1 MTTINMKSLR
11 NLAWTCLA
19 LAAFTTLPITMASC
33 SDDKEGMGTPEITG
47 VRACDPA
54 KADSL
59 FAKAST
65 GQTIAVIGRNL
76 ADVQQVFINDQKISF
91 NPTLNTPHSIILSVP
106 AEEDGFIL
114 TAFDSSLKDEI
125 RVETSHGTATYSF
138 KITAPSPSISR
149 VQGSYPRK
157 AGDVISVYGLNLVD
171 IEKVYF
177 TDITAEELDT
187 TVWET
192 IGGNH
197 VEAAGVTTVMADHKL
212 NNRTQAYETSSQLN
226 VTMPSLPFQ
235 NGTLVIECASGTTY
249 IDFSVLPGRP
259 ILLDVTSDM
268 PVPGEEVTLTG
279 REFIQVETVAF
290 GDVTLTADQF
300 VVAESEDAITFTMPR
315 MPSADTNGLLTVTTP
330 GGSASILFCNYSCL
344 LTNFEGE
351 DATDNGWDPNAVYEA
366 ATPGLPPYTSDGK
379 YARITVESEGQQWWG
394 KMIYFRKDW
403 DGHSFALPSFD
414 IIPETATAD
423 EVYLAMEVYDN
434 YCDYNNGVFPGYIRY
449 MIQPL
454 DNTENQYDNFN
465 WVDYGAGVFEFF
477 HPVLADINDEN
488 HKGKWYRHVMPLSNI
503 PCFTGLSYAEIV
515 TAGINQFRLQSINQG
530 TAKGA
535 IDVCIDNV
543 RIFYKKK

>member
-1 MTTINMKSLR
+1 MTIINIKRLCNHGWTFCTI
-11 NLAWTCLA
+11 
-19 LAAFTTLPITMASC
+19 LAAFVMLFTATSC
-33 SDDKEGMGTPEITG
+33 KDDEEGMGTPEITG

-59 FAKAST
+59 FTKSSA
-65 GQTIAVIGRNL
+65 GQTFAVIGRNL
-76 ADVQQVFINDQKISF
+76 ADVQRVYINDQKVSF
-91 NPTLNTPHSIILSVP
+91 NPTLNTDHSIIITVP
-106 AEEDGFIL
+106 TEENGFIL

-125 RVETSHGTATYSF
+125 RVETSHGTAVYSF
-138 KITAPSPSISR
+138 KITAPYPSISR
-149 VQGSYPRK
+149 VQAIYPRK
-157 AGDVISVYGLNLVD
+157 QGDLLNVYGLNLVD
-171 IEKVYF
+171 IERVYF
-177 TDITAEELDT
+177 TDIPAEELDT

-192 IGGNH
+192 IGGNI
-197 VEAAGVTTVMADHKL
+197 VEASEVTTVMTDHKL
-212 NNRTQAYETSSQLN
+212 NSRTQAYETSTQLG
-226 VTMPSLPFQ
+226 VTMPSLPYQ
-235 NGTLVIECASGTTY
+235 KGSLVVQCASGTTY
-249 IDFSVLPGRP
+249 IDFSVVPGRP
-259 ILLDVTSDM
+259 VVLDISSDM
-268 PVPGEEVTLTG
+268 PVPGEKVVITG
-279 REFIQVETVAF
+279 REFVQVESVTF
-290 GDVTLTADQF
+290 GDIHLAADQF
-300 VVAESEDAITFTMPR
+300 EVSSSEDAITFTMPR
-315 MPSADTNGLLTVTTP
+315 MPSDTDGTLTVTTP

-351 DATDNGWDPNAVYEA
+351 DATDNGWDPNALYEA

-434 YCDYNNGVFPGYIRY
+434 YCDYNNGEFPGYIRY

-454 DNTENQYDNFN
+454 DNSENQYDNFN

-477 HPVLADINDEN
+477 HPVLADINNES
-488 HKGKWYRHVMPLSNI
+488 HKGKWYRHVLPLSNI
-503 PCFTGLSYAEIV
+503 PCFTGLTYAEIV